1 MPLEIQSQFG
11 WAMEVP
17 HALVELRCRA
27 AFKERESALAAH
39 ALMKAV
45 KNSGVPAIFML
56 LKGTF
61 AWAMY
66 FAIEHDAIQKQV
78 ALDNYGNEILSI
90 RSLPSSS
97 LTPLSGI
104 TPEGFQIV
112 WSELPTEVLT
122 EGRSYEIFQEI
133 FQKVSRKLGL
143 EMIGEKG
150 SVTQGVPQRLENAH
164 YLSEDWMKD
173 LIENFPTE
181 MNRQFKTVLENPF
194 PVLWSSAWRRAA
206 QRNSQDISK

>member
-1 MPLEIQSQFG
+1 MNIQ
-11 WAMEVP
+11 
-17 HALVELRCRA
+17 LRCRA

-181 MNRQFKTVLENPF
+181 MNRQFKTVFENPF
-194 PVLWSSAWRRAA
+194 PILWSSAWRRAA